1 MAPTDSKSLPDREK
15 AIEAVRLKT
24 AGHTWQHIADT
35 LEYSSRQAAQRA
47 AARLL
52 DRVEGETVEDHRNV
66 MDARL
71 EALYAKAWE
80 AIEKADPARHVGLS
94 QLLQAAVRI
103 EDRRAKLFGIDG
115 ATKSETTVVVKSALD
130 AEIEQLVDHL
140 KHQPTQQETK

>member
-1 MAPTDSKSLPDREK
+1 MAPTNSKALTDREK
-15 AIEAVRLKT
+15 AAEAVRLKT
-24 AGHTWQHIADT
+24 AGNTWQVIADT
-35 LEYSSRQAAQRA
+35 LGYSGRQAAQRA

-71 EALYAKAWE
+71 EALYNKAWE

-130 AEIEQLVDHL
+130 AEIEQLVNHI
-140 KHQPTQQETK
+140 KQQPNPQESK